1 MLIIFYLQFSGNV
14 EVEVEVEV
22 EILELGAGSALWSH
36 LV

>member
-22 EILELGAGSALWSH
+22 EILELGAGSAL
-36 LV
+36 